1 MHCRKDGAVTRSTS
15 VKRLSAAVVS
25 VVLMSAAWWLTRPA
39 TDGDPEAADTAS
51 APVQLAAG
59 IASPR
64 PKFVDVTKQ
73 FGLAGLTQQDRSAV
87 DAGRLGPPDLMTG
100 GVAVVDVN
108 GDGWEDLFF
117 PRVRQSDVWM
127 LNQAG
132 AGFKAAPAGMLPGSA
147 SESHGTSAW
156 GDLDGDGDIDGVVG
170 GIGDGSTV
178 LYLQR
183 DDGTMAEVV
192 DSGLVLPPNA
202 DVGDQLVFG
211 LTLTDLD
218 ADGDL
223 DLVASGWRY
232 NRVAADGQT
241 AVFVNDGAAKFTEM
255 PTAIPEVGRLA
266 AFTTAAGDVD
276 GDGILDLA
284 GAAAWNL
291 SRLLT
296 GQGDGTFVDATKTSG
311 VGTDENGMG
320 SVLADIDGDDDLD
333 WFVTSV
339 SAPGCKGPLDP
350 TAGGEVKGCTGN
362 RLFINDGAGRFTDG
376 TDAYGVRDGEWG
388 WGAAMEDL
396 DNDGDLDLLHTNG
409 FRPAKP
415 PPGQERYVTD
425 TNRVFFNDGKGP
437 WVEDAAAVGLGGA
450 GDGRAMVTVDVD
462 RDGDLDVLEVD
473 NLDGPQLYRNEL
485 PIGDDWAEVQLV
497 DAQGAPVVEA
507 TVWLDDGRL
516 RDAGVSR
523 RRDLR
528 AADSYA
534 AQRSAVAHFGL
545 PTGAPDKLT
554 VLAQRP
560 GDRAPKKVG
569 VVERGGS
576 AEFVLSE

>member
-132 AGFKAAPAGMLPGSA
+132 AGFKAAPAGMLPGPVSGA
-147 SESHGTSAW
+147 GHPRGVAGRCSGSERR
-156 GDLDGDGDIDGVVG
+156 DLDGDGDIDGVVG

-284 GAAAWNL
+284 VAADWNL

-376 TDAYGVRDGEWG
+376 TDAYGVRG
-388 WGAAMEDL
+388 
-396 DNDGDLDLLHTNG
+396 
-409 FRPAKP
+409 
-415 PPGQERYVTD
+415 
-425 TNRVFFNDGKGP
+425 
-437 WVEDAAAVGLGGA
+437 VGLGRGDGGFGQRWRPGPAPHQRLPPGETAARSGAVCHRHQPGVLQRRKGPLGGGRRSGRAGRRRRWA
-450 GDGRAMVTVDVD
+450 GDG
-462 RDGDLDVLEVD
+462 DG
-473 NLDGPQLYRNEL
+473 
-485 PIGDDWAEVQLV
+485 
-497 DAQGAPVVEA
+497 
-507 TVWLDDGRL
+507 GR
-516 RDAGVSR
+516 
-523 RRDLR
+523 
-528 AADSYA
+528 
-534 AQRSAVAHFGL
+534 
-545 PTGAPDKLT
+545 
-554 VLAQRP
+554 
-560 GDRAPKKVG
+560 
-569 VVERGGS
+569 
-576 AEFVLSE
+576 